1 MKEKL
6 YNLCDKRSIFV
17 DSDESEEFVK
27 YANQNGVH
35 PSGGIMLSPEDE
47 NNPIP
52 GKHSQCF
59 YLDNPVSKE
68 EALVIAEHHHLK
80 GEVERFINAGY
91 TPFDALAEWDLNG

>member
-17 DSDESEEFVK
+17 DSDESEEFVN
-27 YANQNGVH
+27 YANQNGVY
-35 PSGGIMLSPEDE
+35 PSGGISSEDE

-52 GKHSQCF
+52 SKHSQCF

-68 EALVIAEHHHLK
+68 EALIIAEHHHLK
-80 GEVERFINAGY
+80 GEVERLINAGF

>member
-17 DSDESEEFVK
+17 DSDESKEFVK

-35 PSGGIMLSPEDE
+35 PSGGISPEDE
-47 NNPIP
+47 NNPVP
-52 GKHSQCF
+52 GSQCF

-68 EALVIAEHHHLK
+68 EAFVIAEHHHLK